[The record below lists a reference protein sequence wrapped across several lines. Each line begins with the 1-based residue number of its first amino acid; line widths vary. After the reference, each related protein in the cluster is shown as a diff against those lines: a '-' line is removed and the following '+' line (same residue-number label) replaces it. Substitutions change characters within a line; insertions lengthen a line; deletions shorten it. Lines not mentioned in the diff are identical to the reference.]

1 MSTEFLQLI
10 DFSKVKKK
18 RRIKQE
24 QIGEKEKNQENN
36 DEEDLEEVVFTK
48 KKGGKK
54 GIKKGAKK
62 GEGNENEIDIIEANG
77 NDTKFSYDFLLKR
90 IYASM
95 KVHNTNSS
103 SSGLKLPSLQIS
115 HFGKDRSC
123 WMNIEQ
129 VANAL
134 NRNIDD
140 LFRYFLSE
148 FGIEGTKGGE
158 NQANFKAKIT
168 QSALQKVLTKYIND
182 YVRCPNCKS
191 LKTIIRRDQS
201 ARLQQIFCENC
212 KSEKTVQVIKQRA
225 NAGKKKK

>member
-1 MSTEFLQLI
+1 MSSELLELI

-18 RRIKQE
+18 RRIKPE
-24 QIGEKEKNQENN
+24 IKEENQDNN
-36 DEEDLEEVVFTK
+36 DEDDLGDVVLTK

-54 GIKKGAKK
+54 GGKKPKK
-62 GEGNENEIDIIEANG
+62 DEKEEAIETNEENG
-77 NDTKFSYDFLLKR
+77 NNSIYSYDALLKR
-90 IYASM
+90 IYSLM

-103 SSGLKLPSLQIS
+103 SGGLKIPTIQIALV
-115 HFGKDRSC
+115 GKDRSC
-123 WMNIEQ
+123 WMNLEQ
-129 VANAL
+129 IANAL

-140 LFRYFLSE
+140 LFKYVLSE
-148 FGIEGTKGGE
+148 LGIEGTKGGE

-168 QSALQKVLTKYIND
+168 QSSLQKVLTKYIND

-191 LKTIIRRDQS
+191 FNTIIKRDQS

>member
-1 MSTEFLQLI
+1 MSSEFLELI

-18 RRIKQE
+18 RREKPE
-24 QIGEKEKNQENN
+24 QKEENQEENN
-36 DEEDLEEVVFTK
+36 EEDLEEIVLTK

-54 GIKKGAKK
+54 GGKKGTKK
-62 GEGNENEIDIIEANG
+62 DENNENKIDENEANG

-90 IYASM
+90 IYGLM
-95 KVHNTNSS
+95 KDNNTNSS
-103 SSGLKLPSLQIS
+103 SGGLKIPTIQIG
-115 HFGKDRSC
+115 FVGKDRSC
-123 WMNIEQ
+123 WMNLEK
-129 VANAL
+129 VADAL

-140 LFRYFLSE
+140 LFKYVLSE
-148 FGIEGTKGGE
+148 LGIEGTKGGE

-191 LKTIIRRDQS
+191 FKTIIRRDQS

>member
-1 MSTEFLQLI
+1 
-10 DFSKVKKK
+10 
-18 RRIKQE
+18 
-24 QIGEKEKNQENN
+24 
-36 DEEDLEEVVFTK
+36 
-48 KKGGKK
+48 
-54 GIKKGAKK
+54 
-62 GEGNENEIDIIEANG
+62 
-77 NDTKFSYDFLLKR
+77 
-90 IYASM
+90 M

-115 HFGKDRSC
+115 QFGKDRSC

-148 FGIEGTKGGE
+148 LGIEGTKGGE

-168 QSALQKVLTKYIND
+168 QVALQKVLTKYIND

-191 LKTIIRRDQS
+191 LKTIIRRVQS
-201 ARLQQIFCENC
+201 ASFFYFNYFFEMMIFLNFSFLF
-212 KSEKTVQVIKQRA
+212 KNFFSF
-225 NAGKKKK
+225 NNY